1 MAAPSIPP
9 PRLQRVRNQ
18 TPLPHF
24 QFDKMGKGQR
34 FHDVVIACGSFVLAP
49 GVLQLAAVQRGPVF
63 ADVPWAPER
72 AALSSLREATD
83 VLLTKPGADV
93 YVTGAAR
100 ALDWT
105 PRPAWE
111 ASLRVDRQGEALV
124 DKTLRLTG
132 PRQWLWH
139 DDPAGRRLGDPAPA
153 AEVPLRYELAHGGW
167 WFDEGDADNAAPRV
181 HAPNPSGSGRF
192 GSACRNTHPQ
202 ARYDSGRPAPGPQI
216 EYAATPIAQGNQ
228 DGVEVAGFGPIARHW
243 QPRAALAGTYDDA
256 WRQRFAQAPFMDY
269 AEDFDERFFHYAPA
283 DQVVAQG
290 LAGDERVRMAGFFAS
305 APAVEMQLPGVRI
318 DAVCRTAQ
326 GVETTEPMSLD
337 TVHVDLDRMLVHLT
351 WRLTLDQ
358 ARDITGADLFTQGAF
373 A

>member
-9 PRLQRVRNQ
+9 PRLQQVRNQ
-18 TPLPHF
+18 TPFLHF

-49 GVLQLAAVQRGPVF
+49 GVLEPAAVHRGPVF
-63 ADVPWAPER
+63 ADASWAPER
-72 AALSSLREATD
+72 AALSSLREAPD

-93 YVTGAAR
+93 YVTGAAH

-111 ASLRVDRQGEALV
+111 ANLRVERGGAPLV

-132 PRQWLWH
+132 PRHWLWH
-139 DDPAGRRLGDPAPA
+139 DDPAERRLSDPASA
-153 AEVPLRYELAHGGW
+153 TEVPLRYELAHGGW
-167 WFDEGDADNAAPRV
+167 WFDEGDTPDAAPRV
-181 HAPNPSGSGRF
+181 HAPNPSGTGRF
-192 GSACRNTHPQ
+192 GSACRDAHAR
-202 ARYDSGRPAPGPQI
+202 ARYDSGQSAPGPQI
-216 EYAATPIAQGNQ
+216 EYAAAPIAHGNQ
-228 DGVEVAGFGPIARHW
+228 DVEVAGFGPIARHW

-256 WRQRFAQAPFMDY
+256 WRQRFAGAPFMDY
-269 AEDFDERFFHYAPA
+269 AEDFDERFFQYAPA

-290 LAGDERVRMAGFFAS
+290 LVGDERLRMAGFFAS

-318 DAVCRTAQ
+318 DAICRTAA
-326 GVETTEPMSLD
+326 GSETTEPMRLD
-337 TVHVDLDRMLVHLT
+337 TVHADLDRMLVHLT

-358 ARDITGADLFTQGAF
+358 ARDTTGVDLFVQGVSS
-373 A
+373 

>member
-139 DDPAGRRLGDPAPA
+139 DDPAGRRLGRPRTRRRGTA
-153 AEVPLRYELAHGGW
+153 ALRARARRLVV
-167 WFDEGDADNAAPRV
+167 R
-181 HAPNPSGSGRF
+181 RRR
-192 GSACRNTHPQ
+192 CRQ
-202 ARYDSGRPAPGPQI
+202 R
-216 EYAATPIAQGNQ
+216 
-228 DGVEVAGFGPIARHW
+228 
-243 QPRAALAGTYDDA
+243 RAARAC
-256 WRQRFAQAPFMDY
+256 AQPVGH
-269 AEDFDERFFHYAPA
+269 RLLRL
-283 DQVVAQG
+283 G
-290 LAGDERVRMAGFFAS
+290 L
-305 APAVEMQLPGVRI
+305 P
-318 DAVCRTAQ
+318 
-326 GVETTEPMSLD
+326 
-337 TVHVDLDRMLVHLT
+337 
-351 WRLTLDQ
+351 
-358 ARDITGADLFTQGAF
+358 
-373 A
+373 